1 MMKNLI
7 FVFAALALVLTSC
20 GGGDTVVGKWQL
32 ESVTGEELTDSE
44 KESTTATFN
53 EDGTCENKRGDRVR
67 KATYKVS
74 EDGKTITLVVEGGKE
89 DTMEDVVLT
98 ADKLSF
104 KDRDDK
110 ITYKRIE

>member
-1 MMKNLI
+1 MKNLI
-7 FVFAALALVLTSC
+7 FVFAALALVLASC

-44 KESTTATFN
+44 KESTMTFN

>member
-1 MMKNLI
+1 MKNLI
-7 FVFAALALVLTSC
+7 FVFAALALVLVSC

-44 KESTTATFN
+44 KESTMTFN

>member
-1 MMKNLI
+1 MKNLI

-44 KESTTATFN
+44 KESIMTFN

-104 KDRDDK
+104 KNRGDT